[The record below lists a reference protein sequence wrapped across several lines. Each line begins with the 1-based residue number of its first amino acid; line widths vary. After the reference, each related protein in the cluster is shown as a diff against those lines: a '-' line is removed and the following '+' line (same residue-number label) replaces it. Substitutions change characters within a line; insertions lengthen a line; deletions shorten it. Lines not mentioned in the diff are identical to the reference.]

1 MKGLSAEML
10 RLPFISVLFT
20 VALYHR
26 APKGQEVMHLK
37 GKKKNQSTFSLPSII
52 CYYLGSGKLNY
63 RTQTPRTQ
71 CKSPR

>member
-10 RLPFISVLFT
+10 GLPFTSDLFI
-20 VALYHR
+20 VIFYHR
-26 APKGQEVMHLK
+26 APKAQEVMHLK
-37 GKKKNQSTFSLPSII
+37 GKKNQSILSLPSII
-52 CYYLGSGKLNY
+52 CYHLGSGKLNY

>member
-37 GKKKNQSTFSLPSII
+37 GKKKKSVNIQPSI
-52 CYYLGSGKLNY
+52 YYLLLPRKWEIKL
-63 RTQTPRTQ
+63 
-71 CKSPR
+71 